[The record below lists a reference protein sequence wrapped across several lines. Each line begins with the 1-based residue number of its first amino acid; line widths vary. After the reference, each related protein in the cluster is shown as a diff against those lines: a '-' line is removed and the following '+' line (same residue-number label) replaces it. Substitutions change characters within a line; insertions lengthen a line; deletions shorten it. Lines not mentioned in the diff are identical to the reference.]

1 MSRTKNQGQAQSSTQ
16 QKLESIAAW
25 LQEKQAAQTVA
36 LDLSQLNSVTEA
48 VIITSAANQRHAQA
62 LADWV
67 LQRLGETGWEFL
79 GMEGYQHGT
88 WILMD
93 LNDLVLNIFQQEY
106 RDFYNLEGLW
116 HGAGVLWRDSQEQP
130 RKPEQEQGALG

>member
-1 MSRTKNQGQAQSSTQ
+1 MPKTKNQNKPQPSTQ
-16 QKLESIAAW
+16 EKLESVAAW
-25 LQEKQAAQTVA
+25 LQEKQAAQTLA
-36 LDLSQLNSVTEA
+36 LDLSRLNSVTEA

-67 LQRLGETGWEFL
+67 LQKLGEKDWEFL
-79 GMEGYQHGT
+79 GLEGYQHGT

-93 LNDLVLNIFQQEY
+93 LNDLVLNIFQQKY

-116 HGAGVLWRDSQEQP
+116 HGAGVLWRDAQE
-130 RKPEQEQGALG
+130 KPQDREQEKGAQE